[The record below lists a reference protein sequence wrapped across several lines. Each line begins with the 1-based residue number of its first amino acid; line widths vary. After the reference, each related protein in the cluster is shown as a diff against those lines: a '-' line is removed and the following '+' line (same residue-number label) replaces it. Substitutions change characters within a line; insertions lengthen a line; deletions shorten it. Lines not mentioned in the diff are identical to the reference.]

1 MEQFGWINVGI
12 WANSPCVNC
21 AKTSQILPT
30 KGYFLQL
37 TFTYTRA
44 RADVTYEVQ
53 TTVDLT
59 FPWSATGVTQG
70 TPDVNGVTTATVP
83 LATPARFLRLQ
94 VTLAP

>member
-1 MEQFGWINVGI
+1 
-12 WANSPCVNC
+12 
-21 AKTSQILPT
+21 
-30 KGYFLQL
+30 
-37 TFTYTRA
+37 
-44 RADVTYEVQ
+44 VTYEVQ